1 MRKSLNGLKNMSK
14 YDKEYCGKSIRVM
27 YKYIALSVLAM
38 VVSYVSVRYLCAKGG
53 IFYRIMNGV
62 AGIAIGT
69 SCLFI
74 WGAVIEIVKCRNI
87 LNEFKGSKR
96 NLPLRHED
104 TKKKRIS
111 NIEQGISNH
120 EGKAK

>member
-1 MRKSLNGLKNMSK
+1 MSK
-14 YDKEYCGKSIRVM
+14 YDKEYCGKSIWVM
-27 YKYIALSVLAM
+27 YKYIALCIIAIIFSFVC
-38 VVSYVSVRYLCAKGG
+38 VRYLCAEAG

-87 LNEFKGSKR
+87 LNELEK
-96 NLPLRHED
+96 
-104 TKKKRIS
+104 T
-111 NIEQGISNH
+111 QH
-120 EGKAK
+120 EGKN

>member
-1 MRKSLNGLKNMSK
+1 MSR

-27 YKYIALSVLAM
+27 YKYIALSVFAM
-38 VVSYVSVRYLCAKGG
+38 IASFVSVRYFCAKPG

-74 WGAVIEIVKCRNI
+74 WGSLIEIVKCRNI
-87 LNEFKGSKR
+87 LKELKGAHR
-96 NLPLRHED
+96 
-104 TKKKRIS
+104 
-111 NIEQGISNH
+111 
-120 EGKAK
+120 EGKN